1 MWDLNLC
8 ECMVLSWSYF
18 VTTSYV
24 KHLYILLILIAHHDQ
39 QALQERLDGVRREL
53 EEEQGALDRLR
64 REATTRAE
72 QDRGNINQLRDE
84 LARFKTRL
92 EESRLVLIST

>member
-1 MWDLNLC
+1 MHSPL
-8 ECMVLSWSYF
+8 VLQFCSSIVYGVMF
-18 VTTSYV
+18 VFV
-24 KHLYILLILIAHHDQ
+24 AHHDQ
-39 QALQERLDGVRREL
+39 QALQEKLDGIRREL

-64 REATTRAE
+64 RDASTRAE

-92 EESRLVLIST
+92 EESRLVLILQLHI

>member
-1 MWDLNLC
+1 MHSPLVLQLC
-8 ECMVLSWSYF
+8 SSIVYGVMF
-18 VTTSYV
+18 VFV
-24 KHLYILLILIAHHDQ
+24 AHHDQ
-39 QALQERLDGVRREL
+39 QALQEKLDGIRREL

-64 REATTRAE
+64 RDASTRAE

-92 EESRLVLIST
+92 EDSRLVLISQIYI